1 VTRANIFPIPKEL
14 FALFVDFYA
23 MSQRM
28 EQGLWRWGQDDS
40 SIGSLLALA
49 RRIRG
54 LSQTELASSLKVS
67 NANISRIEH
76 GADLRVSTLVE
87 IARAL
92 KMEPV
97 LIPKEYVTA
106 VRALLD
112 SVSDTQNE
120 DEPIQRPRFE

>member
-1 VTRANIFPIPKEL
+1 
-14 FALFVDFYA
+14 
-23 MSQRM
+23 MSQRI
-28 EQGLWRWGQDDS
+28 EQRQLWRWGQDDS

-54 LSQTELASSLKVS
+54 LSQTELASSLNVS
-67 NANISRIEH
+67 NANISRIER

-112 SVSDTQNE
+112 TVSDTQNE